1 MTIHTLEK
9 EKHSDFLA
17 QNRIDPITGDL
28 LQENDEIVICAACK
42 SAFLVDSWEY
52 MNREHCNQRITLKEI
67 PINEVVRIERAY
79 LIDLNEIKVASRYGE
94 AMFSAIPYFLT
105 TGIFCA
111 ILYYFSFFSNRTEAM
126 QITNWSAII
135 MTAIFYFKSSYKNK
149 LEITNHILFFDKK
162 KNSENSLKIEEI
174 KEVKVYKSK
183 RHTFMNAI
191 KGLFSSKNQAYTL
204 EITDKNEMKYT
215 FLLEHKE
222 LQRIKN
228 KTNLLQK
235 FNKNLPPLVSVN
247 QKIEQNIAN

>member
-1 MTIHTLEK
+1 MIIHTLEK
-9 EKHSDFLA
+9 EKHSDFLE
-17 QNRIDPITGDL
+17 QNRIDPITGDI
-28 LQENDEIVICAACK
+28 LQEGDEIVICASCK

-52 MNREHCNQRITLKEI
+52 MNDKHCEQSLTLKEV
-67 PINEVVRIERAY
+67 PISEVVRIERPY

-94 AMFSAIPYFLT
+94 AIFSATPYFLI

-126 QITNWSAII
+126 QITNWSVII

-204 EITDKNEMKYT
+204 EITDKHEIKYN

-222 LQRIKN
+222 LERISKE
-228 KTNLLQK
+228 TNLLQK
-235 FNKNLPPLVSVN
+235 FHKNSLSFLSVN
-247 QKIEQNIAN
+247 SKSIEIAE